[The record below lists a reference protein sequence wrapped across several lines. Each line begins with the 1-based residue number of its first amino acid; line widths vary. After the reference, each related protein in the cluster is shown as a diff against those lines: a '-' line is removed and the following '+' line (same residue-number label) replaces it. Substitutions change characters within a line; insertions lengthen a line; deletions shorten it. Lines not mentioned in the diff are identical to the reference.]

1 MKRPCNLNPVK
12 PELVSDA
19 LYDATIGVL
28 DTRDTYQ
35 KKTSWIHL
43 IDAVSR
49 GYVTPLEAWDAVALG
64 YVPEHLLIRESAYCH
79 LLSW

>member
-1 MKRPCNLNPVK
+1 MKRPYNLKPVK

-19 LYDATIGVL
+19 LYDATIGAL
-28 DTRDTYQ
+28 TITDTDQ

-49 GYVTPLEAWDAVALG
+49 GYATPLDAWDAVALG

-79 LLSW
+79 LISW

>member
-1 MKRPCNLNPVK
+1 MIRPRNLKPVK

-28 DTRDTYQ
+28 ATTDTYQ
-35 KKTSWIHL
+35 RKTSWIHL

-64 YVPEHLLIRESAYCH
+64 YVPERLLTRDSAYCH
-79 LLSW
+79 LIFW